1 MKKNSILIIMLILFL
16 PAGCGT
22 LNFRGR
28 DSVRYIETIPAMCV
42 IEFRQDH
49 TFIVKDYPGVV
60 SYTGEWSYERGRL
73 ILTSDCYRIP
83 YQDLDTLM
91 KEAVNLYCFSPELTP
106 FPEDDYEMELY
117 NQALEWYFSPSANAG
132 DRDIYLIKG
141 RRLYDGINKR
151 TIEYI
156 RLQR

>member
-1 MKKNSILIIMLILFL
+1 MKKNSIIIIMLILFL

-28 DSVRYIETIPAMCV
+28 DSVRYIETIPVMCV

-49 TFIVKDYPGVV
+49 TFIVKDY
-60 SYTGEWSYERGRL
+60 
-73 ILTSDCYRIP
+73 
-83 YQDLDTLM
+83 
-91 KEAVNLYCFSPELTP
+91 FSPELTP